1 MLIYILGLIT
11 DRMKLYEQAL
21 WLPASLWRKEIYE

>member
-1 MLIYILGLIT
+1 MFLGLIT

-21 WLPASLWRKEIYE
+21 CFAGITVEERDL

>member
-1 MLIYILGLIT
+1 MFLGLIT

-21 WLPASLWRKEIYE
+21 GFAGVTVEERDL

>member
-1 MLIYILGLIT
+1 MFLGLIT

-21 WLPASLWRKEIYE
+21 WFSGITMEEIDL

>member
-1 MLIYILGLIT
+1 MSLDLIT

-21 WLPASLWRKEIYE
+21 WFAGVTVEERDL